1 MKKIVTLMLAFALCL
16 GMTACGEKDDS
27 GASGQDASNDNKKI
41 EKSVN
46 AVAGELGLT
55 GGEDTMYQMIGAK
68 EGKQFNDGSVEL
80 YLFDEDSDEYKA
92 IKEGTGAI
100 EADATNDGMV
110 ILSDDKDLVDRFE
123 ELDFQ

>member
-1 MKKIVTLMLAFALCL
+1 MKKILTLMLAFALCL

-41 EKSVN
+41 EKSAN

-80 YLFDEDSDEYKA
+80 YLFDEDSDEYNLRSLIFNNHKRYM
-92 IKEGTGAI
+92 IKERPPGYLT
-100 EADATNDGMV
+100 
-110 ILSDDKDLVDRFE
+110 F
-123 ELDFQ
+123 

>member
-1 MKKIVTLMLAFALCL
+1 MKKILTLMLAFALCL
-16 GMTACGEKDDS
+16 GMTACGEKMT
-27 GASGQDASNDNKKI
+27 AAVAGQDASNGNKKI

-92 IKEGTGAI
+92 IKRRNRSHRSRCCQRWYGYI
-100 EADATNDGMV
+100 V
-110 ILSDDKDLVDRFE
+110 
-123 ELDFQ
+123 